1 MYTNMNNFVSKLLR
15 YIERKQFEEKPS
27 FFFFFLGQGGGFHL
41 CSIHLGTVGTFMI
54 IEEANC

>member
-27 FFFFFLGQGGGFHL
+27 FFFLSWAGRGFSL
-41 CSIHLGTVGTFMI
+41 MFYSFR
-54 IEEANC
+54 NSRNFYDN